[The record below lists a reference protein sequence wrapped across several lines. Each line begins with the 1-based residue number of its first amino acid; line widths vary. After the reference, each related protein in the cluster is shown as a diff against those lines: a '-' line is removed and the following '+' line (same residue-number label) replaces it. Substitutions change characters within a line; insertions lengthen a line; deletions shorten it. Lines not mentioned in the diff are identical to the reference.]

1 MVIIITSMI
10 LMMNVMVMDGLSKVM
25 AMQPQVVDDGKPR
38 PLHGL
43 QLPLGVLNQVG
54 AGVDLWKEVLILLS
68 SLLLLLLLILLL
80 LLLLILISAYNM
92 DLILQPPAM
101 PRLRNELLPHFP
113 LGKVW

>member
-25 AMQPQVVDDGKPR
+25 AMQPQVVDDGRKH